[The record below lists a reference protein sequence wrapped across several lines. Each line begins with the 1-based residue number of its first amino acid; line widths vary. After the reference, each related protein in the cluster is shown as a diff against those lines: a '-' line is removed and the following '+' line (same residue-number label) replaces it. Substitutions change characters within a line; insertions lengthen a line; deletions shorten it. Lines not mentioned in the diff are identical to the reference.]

1 MKPID
6 SEQPPEWSAFCKAAL
21 TEHAAQLQLNTARR
35 NTNTAILRARH
46 SGRITV
52 QEMAEVL
59 NVAES
64 TVRNREKKARK

>member
-1 MKPID
+1 MKLTD
-6 SEQPPEWSAFCKAAL
+6 GERPPEWSAFCKAAL
-21 TEHAAQLQLNTARR
+21 TEREAQLQLNDARR

-46 SGRITV
+46 SGRVTV

-64 TVRNREKKARK
+64 TVRNREKQARK